1 MAGMSTAQNP
11 TPAYMEVL
19 MCNNCFGNNWWWI
32 IIILLLGNNCNDCDS
47 DCGCCGNNNWW
58 WIIILLLL
66 GNCGE
71 GFGCCCDEGGHGGRG
86 GNPSGCGCGC

>member
-1 MAGMSTAQNP
+1 
-11 TPAYMEVL
+11 

-47 DCGCCGNNNWW
+47 ECGCCGNNWW

-71 GFGCCCDEGGHGGRG
+71 SFGCCDEGCHGGRG